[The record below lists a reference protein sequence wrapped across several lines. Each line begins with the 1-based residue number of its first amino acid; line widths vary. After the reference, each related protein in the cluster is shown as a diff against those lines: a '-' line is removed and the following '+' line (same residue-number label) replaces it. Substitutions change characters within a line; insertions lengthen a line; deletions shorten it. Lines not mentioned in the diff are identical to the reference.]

1 MTRDGKFVWGLL
13 GASNVAQEWMQG
25 SITAHPDC
33 VVASVYSRSRE
44 RAEQFKKQLGLARSY
59 TDLQAFLADPA
70 LDAVYISTTNE
81 RHREEAIAAAAAGKH
96 ILCEKPL
103 ALNVADAE
111 VMVSSAAAAG
121 VVFATNH
128 HLRNLETHRAIKE
141 CLESKTLGHLEAATL
156 SFTVGLP
163 DSLARWRRGPLQ
175 GGGGV
180 LLDLTVHNMDLLRFY
195 FAAEPISVCGMA
207 PDDTVDNPK
216 LSQENVATVW
226 QFPDGLLVTCQDCFR
241 TPYAGT
247 SVAIHGDRGSIFGDE
262 VLWQRAQGRVYV
274 KDASGT
280 RDIPVEHRVPYD
292 RTIVDFVNAIRGR
305 GRPSVTG
312 EDGIQ
317 SLALALAAS
326 KSIATRTTVRRQAEG
341 RELTAWR

>member
-1 MTRDGKFVWGLL
+1 MTRDGKIVWGLL
-13 GASNVAQEWMQG
+13 GASNMAQEWMHG

-33 VVASVYSRSRE
+33 VVASVYSQSRE
-44 RAEQFKKQLGLARSY
+44 RADQFTKQLALARSY
-59 TDLQAFLADPA
+59 TDLQTFLADPE

-81 RHREEAIAAAAAGKH
+81 RHREEAVAAAAAGKH

-103 ALNVADAE
+103 ALTVADAE
-111 VMVSSAAAAG
+111 VMVSSAAAAR
-121 VVFATNH
+121 VAFATNH
-128 HLRNLETHRAIKE
+128 HLRNLETHRAIKD
-141 CLESKTLGHLEAATL
+141 CLTSKTLGHLEAATL

-163 DSLARWRRGPLQ
+163 DSLARWRRGPSRE
-175 GGGGV
+175 GGGV

-195 FAAEPISVCGMA
+195 FDAEPISVCGMS
-207 PDDTVDNPK
+207 PDDTADNPN
-216 LSQENVATVW
+216 LPQENVATVW
-226 QFPDGLLVTCQDCFR
+226 QFPAGLLVTCQDCFR

-247 SVAIHGDRGSIFGDE
+247 SVAIHGDCGSIFGDE

-312 EDGIQ
+312 EDGIK

-326 KSIATRTTVRRQAEG
+326 KSIATRTTVR
-341 RELTAWR
+341 L